1 MEYDGIS
8 LSHLENNKYLVYLMR
23 DDGINVKGDIV
34 LIKND
39 NNMNINIMINMF
51 ILYQLLEKL

>member
-1 MEYDGIS
+1 
-8 LSHLENNKYLVYLMR
+8 MR